1 MNLRKLAVLLSV
13 VAGVV
18 ILAGCIK
25 PTRPGRG
32 RVSIDLDTRYWEE
45 TPSWPDGKY
54 QLRII
59 AQAASGSVS
68 SITVSGRCIDTATCS
83 YTGGERIFVLD
94 TKEPPTVGQ
103 NITFQIKY
111 SDGSSETIW
120 ETIDGV
126 FTETPTL
133 LSPPDGSTINTL
145 TPTFEWRNLSTSGLI
160 YSVQIDDTS
169 HDRVFSLYDLPD
181 GTTSYTIPSGYLD
194 RGTTYYWLV
203 SANDANGN
211 SALAAWDTFTTAGS

>member
-1 MNLRKLAVLLSV
+1 

-32 RVSIDLDTRYWEE
+32 RVSTDLDTRYWEE
-45 TPSWPDGKY
+45 TPSWPGGKY
-54 QLRII
+54 QFRII

-68 SITVSGRCIDTATCS
+68 SITVSGPCIDTTTCS
-83 YTGGERIFVLD
+83 YTAGEQIFILD
-94 TKEPPTVGQ
+94 TKEPPRVGQ

-111 SDGSSETIW
+111 SDGSSETIG

-126 FTETPTL
+126 FIETAAL

-145 TPTFEWRNLSTSGLI
+145 TPTFEWRNLSISGLI
-160 YSVQIDDTS
+160 YSVQIDDNS
-169 HDRVFSLYDLPD
+169 HNRVYSKYDLPD
-181 GTTSYTIPSGYLD
+181 GTTSHTIPSDYLNW
-194 RGTTYYWLV
+194 GATYYWLV